1 LQPCERW
8 EKVRHDESDK
18 QAGTGLRTAAAL
30 YTLGNRTAKQRIL
43 DELVAITGYHRKYA
57 IQLLNHP
64 PKRRTRQRR
73 GSQARYGGA
82 VRAALEEVWRAANCI
97 RDKRLVPVLAEFVRV
112 LERHGE
118 LRLDPETRRLLLRLS
133 PATADRLLKR
143 ARQGVR
149 PHGLGTTKPGH
160 LLLQAIPIRTFA
172 QWDDTCTCAALRRKC
187 GCAQPGFMEV
197 DLVAHCG
204 VSTHGEYLN
213 SLDMVDVK
221 TRWVELAALHNRSQA
236 TVTAAVSDCQAR
248 LPYRLLGLDSD
259 NGSEFINNDLKR
271 HCEKEGITF
280 TRCRPYKKNDQ
291 AYVEQKNWT
300 AVRQVVGYDRYESPA
315 AWAALKALYVP
326 LRLYLNFFQPVM
338 VLVEKQR
345 HGAKVTKRYDRAKT
359 PYQRVLD
366 APAVA
371 EEAQQRLRQLYRT
384 LNPAELLRQ
393 IQTQQAALWKLA
405 QQPSD
410 ANMRAGAP
418 SVAGGEPR
426 SPAPL
431 LLATGAS
438 NRRNL

>member
-1 LQPCERW
+1 MMSLTSKRELVA
-8 EKVRHDESDK
+8 E
-18 QAGTGLRTAAAL
+18 LRPR
-30 YTLGNRTAKQRIL
+30 YTLGNRTAKRRIL
-43 DELVAITGYHRKYA
+43 DELVAVTGYHRKYA

-64 PKRRTRQRR
+64 PKARTRRR
-73 GSQARYGGA
+73 CVRQPLYGGR
-82 VRAALEEVWRAANCI
+82 VRAALEQVWHTANCI
-97 RDKRLVPVLAEFVRV
+97 CGKRLVPALAEFVAA

-118 LRLDPETRRLLLRLS
+118 LKLDAEARRLLLRLS

-149 PHGLGTTKPGH
+149 PHGLGTTKPGS

-172 QWDDTCTCAALRRKC
+172 QWDD
-187 GCAQPGFMEV
+187 AQPGFMEA

-204 VSTHGEYLN
+204 TSTHGEYLN

-221 TRWVELAALHNRSQA
+221 TRWVELAALLNRSQA
-236 TVTAAVSDCQAR
+236 SVTAAIDNCQAR
-248 LPYRLLGLDSD
+248 LPYPLLGLDSD

-271 HCEKEGITF
+271 YCERRGVTF

-300 AVRQVVGYDRYESPA
+300 AVRQVVGYDRYEGPTA
-315 AWAALKALYVP
+315 CAALSALYVP

-345 HGAKVTKRYDRAKT
+345 SGAKVTKRYDRAKT

-366 APAVA
+366 APEVSN
-371 EEAQQRLRQLYRT
+371 EAKQHLRQLYRT

-393 IQTQQAALWKLA
+393 IQAHQVALWKLA
-405 QQPSD
+405 QPSAD
-410 ANMRAGAP
+410 ANISA
-418 SVAGGEPR
+418 SVPAVTRGEPR
-426 SPAPL
+426 FPTPFL
-431 LLATGAS
+431 LTIAAGAEP
-438 NRRNL
+438 NLNDMAQVQVAK